1 MATTDDAFVQ
11 AIRADPAD
19 DGPRLIWAD
28 WLDASD
34 APADRARADLVRTQ
48 CALARLA
55 SHHPRRAELLAA
67 QSELLHAHEAEWS
80 QPLEGLAQGCEFRR
94 GVIEGAT
101 VAAATF
107 LTHADALFA
116 AAPLLRRVRVTDAV
130 PHLGRL
136 VRSPD
141 LARLHALDFC
151 GNELGTA
158 GVRRLL
164 TSPHLAKLHTLDLTA
179 NRLDDVATALVASA
193 RTLPGLRTL
202 GLADNPR
209 LTSVGAVSLSES
221 STLAELRKLDLAHGG
236 VTDAGVRALG
246 TSSLAALQTLTI
258 AGNPLGD
265 AGVAALLASALLPRL
280 LARRPA
286 LDLSRCAVGPRG
298 AASLANANVLAPL
311 VELDLTGNL
320 LGDLGVMRLAESTHL
335 PRLRRLALAGNS
347 VTDAGAVLLARSP
360 LMARLRRLDVAG
372 NHLTARGKRE
382 LARHRPADLALI
394 DEA

>member
-1 MATTDDAFVQ
+1 MTTDNGFLA

-55 SHHPRRAELLAA
+55 PHHPRRPELLAA

-80 QPLEGLAQGCEFRR
+80 RPLEGLAQGCEFRR
-94 GVIEGAT
+94 GVVEGAT
-101 VAAATF
+101 VAAETF
-107 LTHADALFA
+107 LAHADALFA
-116 AAPLLRRVRVTDAV
+116 AAPLLRRVRFTDAV

-136 VRSPD
+136 VRSKD

-179 NRLDDVATALVASA
+179 NRLDDVAATLIAGT
-193 RTLPGLRTL
+193 RTLPGLHTL

-209 LTSVGAVSLSES
+209 LTSVGAVSLAES
-221 STLAELRKLDLAHGG
+221 HTLAGLQKLDLAHCG
-236 VTDAGVRALG
+236 VTDGGVRALSTG
-246 TSSLAALQTLTI
+246 TLAALHTLTL

-265 AGVAALLASALLPRL
+265 SGVAVLLASTLLPRL
-280 LARRPA
+280 LSRRPV

-298 AASLANANVLAPL
+298 AGSLADADALGPL

-320 LGDLGVMRLAESTHL
+320 LGDLGAMRLAESARL
-335 PRLRRLALAGNS
+335 PRLRRLALGGNS

-360 LMARLRRLDVAG
+360 LMAQLRRLDVAG

-382 LARHRPADLALI
+382 LARHRPAELTLV
-394 DEA
+394 DEG